1 MVPSITTT
9 VVAHVQVAVNTKNHT
24 AVSIWQLSDKT
35 KVWRV
40 GWEITYGCVL
50 HNQVMG
56 LLAAALAA

>member
-24 AVSIWQLSDKT
+24 AVSIWQLSGKT

-40 GWEITYGCVL
+40 GVGDHLWVCAT
-50 HNQVMG
+50 
-56 LLAAALAA
+56 